1 MSISTKL
8 KFRTVIELID
18 NSKILDKTDKNIT
31 HTSMGDK
38 ALDIYPGK
46 YRIDKEKQDKFYEL
60 YTKWIFDYNEELHL
74 TEAHNPDF
82 CCVLIDLDFR
92 YSSADGIERKYGIE
106 DIKYILNKYIFYLDK
121 YLKISDSMK
130 EAFILEKSTPK
141 IDPKDEKV
149 VKDGIHIM
157 FPYIVTKYDVL
168 HLVREEIV
176 KDQEVDDY
184 FKRMGYTNTIDD
196 IVDKSVIQR
205 NNWFMYG
212 SSKPGKES
220 YKLTQVFDMTSQ
232 NNILPDKSY
241 KNLELVKLLSINSEE
256 NLQNILEVEND
267 DFFKKEYET
276 KFGKQKKNTI
286 KKGTVHKTT
295 ENLNIIRQLV
305 GILNP
310 QRAESF
316 ESWIR
321 LGWCLHN
328 IDYYLLDA
336 WNDFSMNSSKYEE
349 GVCEEKWEAM
359 IDKGLSMGSLCK
371 WAMEDNMNEY
381 KCIMRSCIQNFILS
395 SLNKSHHDIAKV
407 VYEMFKHEFRCVS
420 NRNKIWYQFKNHRW
434 NEIDNAVELKKK
446 ISEEVVTEYT
456 NYAGSLDGKIQEL
469 NADPGQQ
476 ELYIKR
482 AQTALGIS
490 LQLRNEPF
498 KNHIISACSVL
509 FHDKG
514 FYEKL
519 DSNLDLVGFDNGVYD
534 LDKMEFREGLPED
547 YISFTTGI
555 DYKHYDDN
563 DEVVENVHDFLKQV
577 LPIPAVKKYV
587 LQVMS
592 SMLSGKTGDEK
603 FHIWTGCHAKGT
615 GIMLSNGQINKVED
629 ILEGDYL
636 MGPDSKPRKVKELV
650 RGNSLMYEI
659 IPSKGEKFIVNEDH
673 IMVLKATRIGSINN
687 SKKESRVKVSW
698 QERDINGYPINKCK
712 NFTYKNN
719 NKKVYRKNVKY
730 HETMG
735 EALEESKKYQ
745 EELQNDR
752 NVIKDGD
759 VIEIPLKEYLHRMKK
774 IGSGNYYLYK
784 TGVDF
789 ENSEVKIDPYMLGYW
804 LGDGNSHNFGITTMD
819 KEVEEYFDT
828 LTKKENMDKKVYE
841 KENNK
846 AKTINY
852 SSKEKTKNK
861 NRLLNSLKEYNL
873 IKNKH
878 IPEVYKINDRNTR
891 LETLAGI
898 IDSDGHYNKRSNQ
911 YEIILKSEKLID
923 DILYLT
929 RSLGFASTK
938 KTRTKKCCNNGKIG
952 TYYQIVFY
960 GDNLSDIPVK
970 LDRKSGRDR
979 IIKKDPLRYSFKI
992 NKLDNDKYYG
1002 FKLDNDHLYLTDDFM
1017 VHHNCGG
1024 NGKSKLIELFE
1035 YAFGDYCGNMS
1046 VTLITQ
1052 KRPASNACTPELLK
1066 NKGKRF
1072 VTLQEPDEDEKIHVG
1087 AMKEISGGDRIQ
1099 ARGLHKDPIEFK
1111 PQWTV
1116 VMTSNVLPEI
1126 SATDN
1131 GTWRRIRVTEF
1142 ISRFVETEDLDED
1155 IPYQFPI
1162 DYDLSTKLKQWPEV
1176 FMSILIKEY
1185 NNYKLNGLVEPE
1197 EVKINTNAYKKESD
1211 IFMQFMNESIE
1222 KDVTSQVFVD
1232 DGYFLFREWY
1242 KTSGS
1247 NSKIPQKKDF
1257 IKNLNNKFGKVN
1269 SKNYWRGIKFV
1280 KKEENI
1286 EEED

>member
-1 MSISTKL
+1 MSVSTQL

-18 NSKILDKTDKNIT
+18 NSKILDKADKNVT

-46 YRIDKEKQDKFYEL
+46 YRIDKGKQDKFYEL
-60 YTKWIFDYNEELHL
+60 YTKWIFDYNEDLHL
-74 TEAHNPDF
+74 TEAHHPEV

-92 YSSADGIERKYGIE
+92 YSSSNGIERKYSE
-106 DIKYILNKYIFYLDK
+106 KDIKFILNKYIFYLDK

-130 EAFILEKSTPK
+130 EAFILEKSTPQ

-157 FPYIVTKYDVL
+157 FPYIVSKYDVL

-176 KDQEVDDY
+176 KDIEVDDY
-184 FKRMGYTNTIDD
+184 FKKLGYTNTIDD

-220 YKLTQVFDMTSQ
+220 YKLTQILDMSTQ
-232 NNILPDKSY
+232 KDILSEKSY
-241 KNLELVKLLSINSEE
+241 KNLELVKLLSINTDET
-256 NLQNILEVEND
+256 LQNILEVENG
-267 DFFKKEYET
+267 DFFIKEYES
-276 KFGKQKKNTI
+276 KFGKQKKKTI
-286 KKGTVHKTT
+286 KKGTIHKTT

-310 QRAESF
+310 KRAESF

-328 IDYYLLDA
+328 IDYSLLDA
-336 WNDFSMNSSKYEE
+336 WNDFSMNSSKFEE
-349 GVCEEKWEAM
+349 GVCEDKWESM

-420 NRNKIWYQFKNHRW
+420 NKNRVWYQFKNHRW

-456 NYAGSLDGKIQEL
+456 NYAGSLDGKIKEL
-469 NADPGQQ
+469 SGDPGQQ

-509 FHDKG
+509 FHDKN

-555 DYKHYDDN
+555 DYKEYDDN
-563 DEVVENVHDFLKQV
+563 DEVVENVHDFLRQV

-603 FHIWTGCHAKGT
+603 FHIWTG
-615 GIMLSNGQINKVED
+615 V
-629 ILEGDYL
+629 
-636 MGPDSKPRKVKELV
+636 
-650 RGNSLMYEI
+650 
-659 IPSKGEKFIVNEDH
+659 
-673 IMVLKATRIGSINN
+673 
-687 SKKESRVKVSW
+687 
-698 QERDINGYPINKCK
+698 
-712 NFTYKNN
+712 
-719 NKKVYRKNVKY
+719 
-730 HETMG
+730 
-735 EALEESKKYQ
+735 
-745 EELQNDR
+745 
-752 NVIKDGD
+752 
-759 VIEIPLKEYLHRMKK
+759 
-774 IGSGNYYLYK
+774 
-784 TGVDF
+784 
-789 ENSEVKIDPYMLGYW
+789 
-804 LGDGNSHNFGITTMD
+804 
-819 KEVEEYFDT
+819 
-828 LTKKENMDKKVYE
+828 
-841 KENNK
+841 
-846 AKTINY
+846 
-852 SSKEKTKNK
+852 
-861 NRLLNSLKEYNL
+861 
-873 IKNKH
+873 
-878 IPEVYKINDRNTR
+878 
-891 LETLAGI
+891 
-898 IDSDGHYNKRSNQ
+898 
-911 YEIILKSEKLID
+911 
-923 DILYLT
+923 
-929 RSLGFASTK
+929 
-938 KTRTKKCCNNGKIG
+938 
-952 TYYQIVFY
+952 
-960 GDNLSDIPVK
+960 
-970 LDRKSGRDR
+970 
-979 IIKKDPLRYSFKI
+979 
-992 NKLDNDKYYG
+992 
-1002 FKLDNDHLYLTDDFM
+1002 
-1017 VHHNCGG
+1017 GG

-1126 SATDN
+1126 SATDR

-1142 ISRFVETEDLDED
+1142 ISRFVESEDLDDD

-1185 NNYKLNGLVEPE
+1185 KTYKDLGLVEPE
-1197 EVKINTNAYKKESD
+1197 EVKMNTNAYKKESD
-1211 IFMQFMNESIE
+1211 IFMQFMNESFE

-1257 IKNLNNKFGKVN
+1257 IKNLNNKFGKIN
-1269 SKNYWRGIKFV
+1269 SKNYWRGIKLV
-1280 KKEENI
+1280 KKAENI
-1286 EEED
+1286 ETED